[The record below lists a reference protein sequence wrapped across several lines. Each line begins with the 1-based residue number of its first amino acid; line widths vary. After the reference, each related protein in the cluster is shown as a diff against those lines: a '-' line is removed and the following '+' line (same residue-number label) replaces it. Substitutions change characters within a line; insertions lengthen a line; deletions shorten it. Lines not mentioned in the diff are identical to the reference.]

1 MFRVLVVDDEP
12 VVTESLAYIIKNEID
27 SSIVVEQAR
36 NGREAIEKAWN
47 LVPDII
53 ITDIK
58 MPGING
64 LGVIREMK
72 QHFRDTR
79 FIILTA
85 YEQFT
90 FAKEAVTLGVDE
102 YLLKPVNRM
111 RMAETI
117 KRCFAKIEEDRGK
130 RARELDMKEK
140 MEKMMPTVESG
151 FLLSLLFFD
160 DFDAK
165 DCRELL
171 ELEGES
177 GCMIIIEQRLR
188 EGMAAETTNKIF
200 ADTCSDVLKQ
210 TNGCLACQMSAGKIA
225 AFIPAAIDTGHE
237 NAAAIAGK
245 LIELT
250 KSKDTFIAIGI
261 GSVRGN
267 YDELRESYGEAVVAL
282 NAITTD
288 ILPGRHLHI
297 DHVESDA
304 QEYEDY
310 PPEMKKNLMTR
321 LSMGDTT
328 GAQREFEA
336 VFSWLKKKC
345 GEDFNLLKGRT
356 VELMAYLAAKA
367 FSMEISGKQEIIAAI
382 LRTEGPRELRELCK
396 AKITGLSVAI
406 AASQKSRLSEIVVRA
421 NEIITRNFTSDIS
434 LEGVA
439 RELGISPSYFS
450 RLYKEQTG
458 FNFIDYLIK
467 VRIEN
472 AKKLFMN
479 SDLSVK
485 EISYMTG
492 YGDPNYFSRLF
503 KKITGM
509 TPTEYKVQT
518 DNAMLN

>member
-1 MFRVLVVDDEP
+1 MFRILVVDDEP
-12 VVTESLAYIIKNEID
+12 VVTESLAYIIKNEVDPAIL
-27 SSIVVEQAR
+27 VEQAR

-47 LVPDII
+47 MVPDII

-102 YLLKPVNRM
+102 YLLKPVNHT

-117 KRCFAKIEEDRGK
+117 KSCLSKIEEDRIK
-130 RARELDMKEK
+130 RTRELLMKEK

-171 ELEGES
+171 ELEAES
-177 GCMIIIEQRLR
+177 GCMIIIEQRQR
-188 EGMAAETTNKIF
+188 GSGASETDSKAF
-200 ADTCSDVLKQ
+200 SERCSEILKQ
-210 TNGCLACQMSAGKIA
+210 YNGCLACQMAAGKIA
-225 AFIPAAIDTGHE
+225 AFIPETAGSG
-237 NAAAIAGK
+237 NAGAIAQR
-245 LIELT
+245 LIEET
-250 KSKDTFIAIGI
+250 RSRDTFIAIGI
-261 GSVRGN
+261 GSVRGT
-267 YDELRESYGEAVVAL
+267 YDELRESYGESVVAL
-282 NAITTD
+282 NAIPTD
-288 ILPGRHLHI
+288 ASPGSCLHI
-297 DHVESDA
+297 QDFISA
-304 QEYEDY
+304 SPEYEDY
-310 PPEMKKNLMTR
+310 PSDMKKTLFSR
-321 LSMGDTT
+321 LAMGDTT

-336 VFSWLKKKC
+336 VFSWLKIRC
-345 GEDFNLLKGRT
+345 GSDFDLLKGRV
-356 VELMAYLAAKA
+356 VELIASLTAKA
-367 FSMEISGKQEIIAAI
+367 YTTELPRRQENISSI
-382 LRTEGPRELRELCK
+382 LRADKAKELRDLCK
-396 AKITGLSVAI
+396 AKINELSVTI
-406 AASQKSRLSEIVVRA
+406 AASQKNRMSEIVIRA
-421 NEIITRNFTSDIS
+421 NEIIARNYTNDIS

-472 AKKLFMN
+472 AKKLFLS

-518 DNAMLN
+518 ENNMIN